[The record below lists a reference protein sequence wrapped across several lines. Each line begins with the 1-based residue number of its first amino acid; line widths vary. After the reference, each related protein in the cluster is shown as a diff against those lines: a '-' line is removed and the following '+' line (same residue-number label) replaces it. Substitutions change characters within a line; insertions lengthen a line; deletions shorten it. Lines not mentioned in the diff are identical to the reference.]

1 MKKIFKKA
9 VILEQIQEAAKK
21 IQILKVNWKIVFI
34 MFKNYYIHELNG

>member
-21 IQILKVNWKIVFI
+21 IQILKVN
-34 MFKNYYIHELNG
+34 